1 MTITEKSYS
10 VPASAPATEP
20 WSDRLRRMP
29 DAVWFVIS
37 GTVAIAAFQAMIWL
51 DILPSKYFPSVA
63 EIGATLVELAGTTRL
78 WAALGDT
85 LISAGI
91 GLLIAIVLATV
102 VGVVAGMYELVYRSI
117 RVVVEFLR
125 PIPSV
130 ALVPL
135 VVLAYG
141 TGRASALFLVAFAC
155 FWPLL
160 VHTIYG
166 IRDIDP
172 VVRDTARVFR
182 ISWYRSFFRVTVPS
196 AAPYILTGIR
206 ISVSIA
212 MILAITA
219 EIVIGMPGLG
229 RQITLAQQNGALA
242 EMYAFIMVT
251 GIVGYGIN
259 RTIMYLEKRTLSWHE
274 SQRPRSGGAA

>member
-1 MTITEKSYS
+1 MATINEVRV
-10 VPASAPATEP
+10 VPEHAEP
-20 WSDRLRRMP
+20 LSERLRRLP

-37 GTVAIAAFQAMIWL
+37 GVVSIFLFQAMIWVG
-51 DILPSKYFPSVA
+51 ILPSEYFPSVVK
-63 EIGATLVELAGTTRL
+63 IGSTLVGLLATSVF
-78 WAALGDT
+78 WSALADT

-91 GLLIAIVLATV
+91 GLVLALVLATI
-102 VGVVAGMYELVYRSI
+102 VGVLAGMYELVYRSI

-141 TGRASALFLVAFAC
+141 TGRASALFLVTFAC

-172 VVRDTARVFR
+172 VARETARVFR
-182 ISWYRSFFRVTVPS
+182 IGWRRTFFRITVPS
-196 AAPYILTGIR
+196 AAPYILTGVR

-219 EIVIGMPGLG
+219 EIIIGMPGLG
-229 RQITLAQQNGALA
+229 QQITLAQQNGALPD
-242 EMYAFIMVT
+242 MYAYIIVT
-251 GIVGYGIN
+251 GIVGYSIN
-259 RTIMYLEKRTLSWHE
+259 RAIIAVEKRALSWHE
-274 SQRPRSGGAA
+274 SQRPKVGGAS

>member
-1 MTITEKSYS
+1 
-10 VPASAPATEP
+10 
-20 WSDRLRRMP
+20 MP

-51 DILPSKYFPSVA
+51 DILPSKYFPSVP

-102 VGVVAGMYELVYRSI
+102 IGVVAGMYELVYRSI